1 MQTSDPDIFAL
12 GECAEAD
19 GQCFGLV
26 APLYDMAEVVAARL
40 AGDDAA
46 RFVPAVTATRLK
58 VTGINL
64 YSAGDFQGGDDREE
78 IVLRDD
84 AAGIYKRLILRDD
97 RVIGAVLYGETGDGP
112 WFFEML
118 QAETGTQPIRDTLI
132 FGRAYET
139 AAKLEAYGGRCSVA
153 G

>member
-1 MQTSDPDIFAL
+1 MSSAPPIAKTVRTTCPYCGVGCGVLATP
-12 GECAEAD
+12 EAD
-19 GQCFGLV
+19 GSV
-26 APLYDMAEVVAARL
+26 TI
-40 AGDDAA
+40 AGDTSPA
-46 RFVPAVTATRLK
+46 FVHSDTPTKLK
-58 VTGINL
+58 VTGIDL
-64 YSAGDFQGGDDREE
+64 YSLGDFADGDDREE